1 MIFLPFNSAR
11 LVLPNR
17 LVMAPMTTYSSYESG
32 EIHPEEVEFLRNRGA
47 AGFAI
52 VMTAACFVHPSGKAF
67 DGQWGCETD
76 DRMSSLELA
85 AAAIAEG
92 GAAPV
97 LQIHHGGRQCPGR
110 LCGGQPWS
118 ASAIPSERINAE
130 TPRAMTEAEI
140 EEIIESY
147 GQAARRAREAGYRG
161 VEIHGANTYLIQQFV
176 SPHSNRRD
184 DAWGDPFKFALE
196 LTKRVLEEARDDFW
210 VGYRFSPE
218 ETEVPGIR
226 LPLTLRLVDQLAD
239 LPLAWLHV
247 SLGSFSQSS
256 LVGDYHEITLNL
268 IANAIG
274 KRVPLI
280 GVGGINSRE
289 LGNRALS
296 LGADLVAFGRVAI
309 TDPQFITK
317 MAKEQT
323 PTLTYPAEGGVQRL
337 TVPSGLDRKI
347 LNAPGWFT
355 VG

>member
-1 MIFLPFNSAR
+1 
-11 LVLPNR
+11 
-17 LVMAPMTTYSSYESG
+17 
-32 EIHPEEVEFLRNRGA
+32 
-47 AGFAI
+47 
-52 VMTAACFVHPSGKAF
+52 
-67 DGQWGCETD
+67 
-76 DRMSSLELA
+76 
-85 AAAIAEG
+85 
-92 GAAPV
+92 
-97 LQIHHGGRQCPGR
+97 
-110 LCGGQPWS
+110 
-118 ASAIPSERINAE
+118 
-130 TPRAMTEAEI
+130 
-140 EEIIESY
+140 
-147 GQAARRAREAGYRG
+147 
-161 VEIHGANTYLIQQFV
+161 
-176 SPHSNRRD
+176 
-184 DAWGDPFKFALE
+184 LE

-309 TDPQFITK
+309 TDPQLITK